1 MNTYWKPMDFDRFLL
16 EDYSAD
22 VCQMDKELAIDNL
35 KNINSTLRNY
45 TPEEIQ
51 TIMNFL
57 CTDPHFKLLTKGSS
71 ENLQSYIR
79 QQSSMEAANLIAN
92 FARGWGIWKWA
103 HEKTVKGLA
112 EWAKEHNPNSLDN
125 EVFEK
130 KAKVPHI
137 KDFEMMQEGITK
149 ALPLLEKL
157 VSGTQVDD
165 NALQAAIKTMG
176 FQVEMSRFDDY
187 SGHLYAFVVAAIK
200 GIGIHLA
207 AGLMTLI
214 VGVLSAGI
222 LAIPAAIY
230 ASVWAGIKQNAAYK
244 QAYEKWQAD
253 GSMIEKGWNKSTFSK
268 AMQNFQLHYR
278 GVYGYATKLD
288 KLHGGE
294 VFTRTESA
302 HAHLFA
308 DVILLEIKTEA
319 RILGTVVA
327 VLDKL
332 LSIGLKG

>member
-16 EDYSAD
+16 EDYADD
-22 VCQMDKELAIDNL
+22 VCQMTNDQALDNL
-35 KNINSTLRNY
+35 KEINKSFENLTEDE
-45 TPEEIQ
+45 TQIV
-51 TIMNFL
+51 MNFL
-57 CTDPHFKLLTKGSS
+57 CADPQFKTLTKGDSS
-71 ENLQSYIR
+71 NLNSLIQSTY
-79 QQSSMEAANLIAN
+79 STEAANLIATV
-92 FARGWGIWKWA
+92 ARGWGIWKWA

-112 EWAKEHNPNSLDN
+112 EWAKEHNPSSIEN

-130 KAKVPHI
+130 KAKVPNI
-137 KDFEMMQEGITK
+137 KDFEIMQEGITK

-157 VSGTQVDD
+157 VNGTPVND
-165 NALQAAIKTMG
+165 NDLQAAIKTMG
-176 FQVEMSRFDDY
+176 FQVQISKFDDY

-207 AGLMTLI
+207 AGLMTLL

-253 GSMIEKGWNKSTFSK
+253 SSLMEKGWNKSTFAK

-278 GVYGYATKLD
+278 GLMGYATKLD

-294 VFTRTESA
+294 VFTRTETA
-302 HAHLFA
+302 HSHLFA
-308 DVILLEIKTEA
+308 DVILLEVKTEA
-319 RILGTVVA
+319 RVLGTVVA

-332 LSIGLKG
+332 LSVGLKG